1 MKNEF
6 NKYSDN
12 ELILLIRENSKSA
25 QSAFVELY
33 DRYSSRVYAYC
44 RKVMPTR
51 EGAEDLY
58 QETFF
63 RFYNKITTDYEIV
76 NIIGYLITIARNL
89 CLNYQRD
96 KKSFVSVE
104 DISPIDEYKS
114 LSEVGEDNQIEEQSQ
129 MVLMALDLLEPNEK
143 EILLMKYYANMNYNE
158 IAEVTGQS
166 ANSMRVKIHRAKEK
180 IRGLLIRDEKKTINR

>member
-6 NKYSDN
+6 NKYSDR
-12 ELILLIRENSKSA
+12 ELILIIRDQGKNT
-25 QSAFVELY
+25 QNAFVELY

-63 RFYNKITTDYEIV
+63 RFYNKVVTDYEIV

-96 KKSFVSVE
+96 KRTFLSIE
-104 DISPIDEYKS
+104 DINPSDEYKS
-114 LSEVGEDNQIEEQSQ
+114 LSARDDDGNIEEQSQ
-129 MVLMALDLLEPNEK
+129 MVLMALDLLDPSDK
-143 EILLMKYYANMNYNE
+143 EALLMKYYANMSYNE
-158 IAEVTGQS
+158 IAEVSGQS
-166 ANSMRVKIHRAKEK
+166 ANAMRVKIHRAKDK
-180 IRGLLIRDEKKTINR
+180 IRSLLTRDEKKTINK